1 MLTFRAERYKE
12 KNMPM
17 GGSPSSMAR
26 VETSLLSTTIM
37 EEVDMYMTEY
47 AAPTHLYSITFKKT
61 MVKWRALTS
70 MPRES
75 FTRIYN
81 LMASWILRQEL

>member
-1 MLTFRAERYKE
+1 
-12 KNMPM
+12 
-17 GGSPSSMAR
+17 
-26 VETSLLSTTIM
+26 
-37 EEVDMYMTEY
+37 MTEY